1 MEKDRNNRAYKY
13 ILIGL
18 IILLAVILFRE
29 AQPYLG
35 GFLAAFALFSI
46 LRGQMGKLVEKRKW
60 SRGLSATIIVL
71 GTLIFI
77 LIPVTG
83 IGFLAADTISG
94 IKIDPAAITTALNDF
109 ARNVEERLDIRVFTP
124 ENLSFVPRA
133 GTSLMQILVSGL
145 SSMLI
150 NSVVAIFV
158 LYFMLVSYDTL
169 GGVILEMLP
178 FSEANKSILREETKS
193 IILSNAVGIP
203 VVAITQ
209 GILAYLGYMFFGV
222 NNPLVYAVLVAFT
235 TIIPVVGTSLV
246 WAPIGISAILQGDI
260 VRGILLLAYGL
271 LVIGGSDAILRF
283 VLQKKL
289 ANIHPL
295 ITFFGVIIGLSMF
308 GFWGIIFGPLLI
320 SFLIL
325 LINMFRHDYIVGST
339 SIPRVTTQE
348 DQQSNILLRKRNK
361 PHPTPSTIESDPPQ
375 EI

>member
-1 MEKDRNNRAYKY
+1 MEKDRNSRAYKY

-46 LRGQMGKLVEKRKW
+46 LKGQMAKLVEKRKW

-94 IKIDPAAITTALNDF
+94 IEIDPAAITTALNDF
-109 ARNVEERLDIRVFTP
+109 ARNVEERLDIRIFTP

-178 FSEANKSILREETKS
+178 FHEENKSILREETKS
-193 IILSNAVGIP
+193 IILSNAMGIP

-348 DQQSNILLRKRNK
+348 NQQSNILLRKRNK
-361 PHPTPSTIESDPPQ
+361 PHPTHSTIESDPPQ
-375 EI
+375 EM

>member
-1 MEKDRNNRAYKY
+1 MA
-13 ILIGL
+13 
-18 IILLAVILFRE
+18 
-29 AQPYLG
+29 
-35 GFLAAFALFSI
+35 
-46 LRGQMGKLVEKRKW
+46 KLVEKRKW

-178 FSEANKSILREETKS
+178 FSEENKSILREETKS